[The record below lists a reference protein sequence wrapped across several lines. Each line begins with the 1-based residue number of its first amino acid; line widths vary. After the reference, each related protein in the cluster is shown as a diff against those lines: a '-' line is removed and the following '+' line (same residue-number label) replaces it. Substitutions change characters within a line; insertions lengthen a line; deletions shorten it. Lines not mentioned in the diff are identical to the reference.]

1 MISVAE
7 RYVATCDTYTYTDTS
22 THTDTVHVKSKKKKK
37 TSPIRCNGCD
47 DVAGVTWRRRRRRH
61 RRRAGRR
68 SWRRWRR
75 PRARRPRGGSCPLVV
90 DGDLERLGAEAVGDG
105 EHDAAHLVAELGAV
119 DGAAV
124 VGVELLED
132 GVVERGDLGG
142 EQGRLGGAEP
152 GAVEAEGLERAAE
165 LGAGQHAVAVGVQRL
180 EARVDAAGEGVVVRH
195 EAPHRRPVQDHHA
208 HGDRSIDL
216 LLLLLLADADV
227 VVGVGGSDAYLLLA
241 Y

>member
-1 MISVAE
+1 MTFFLEWIENHFISIQSRVVSSLISVAE

-37 TSPIRCNGCD
+37 QARSDAT
-47 DVAGVTWRRRRRRH
+47 VAMTWPASLGV
-61 RRRAGRR
+61 
-68 SWRRWRR
+68 
-75 PRARRPRGGSCPLVV
+75 GGGGGIGGALGVDLGGDGGGLVFGGLEEEAAPLVV

-142 EQGRLGGAEP
+142 ERGRLGGAEP
-152 GAVEAEGLERAAE
+152 GAVEEAEGLERAAE

-195 EAPHRRPVQDHHA
+195 EAPHR
-208 HGDRSIDL
+208 
-216 LLLLLLADADV
+216 
-227 VVGVGGSDAYLLLA
+227 
-241 Y
+241 